1 MRKRSIIITGF
12 VSIVLAAFLLAC
24 EQGPTKHADVE
35 SAKPVPTEQNFKTPV
50 VTLNSTEIAH
60 YWGWWYYSKK
70 VQPTK
75 GKAGDYGAPLDLAFI
90 FDIKNPN
97 PYPVMMESLRFTVAF
112 EEFDLNTVGSVDTQW
127 IPAGKTNQVRVH
139 AMFDG
144 RQSLLSLLVTGGFK
158 LKEKGMGAGA
168 GAALKQLEAW
178 WLGAPEFSFPIYVK
192 EGSAIFEVD
201 GLTTVASFSG
211 TFPQE

>member
-1 MRKRSIIITGF
+1 MRKRSIIITGIF
-12 VSIVLAAFLLAC
+12 AIVVLGTFLLAC
-24 EQGPTKHADVE
+24 ATV
-35 SAKPVPTEQNFKTPV
+35 STPTEPTENTFTTPV
-50 VTLNSTEIAH
+50 VTLNSVEVAH

-70 VQPTK
+70 IEPTQ

-90 FDIKNPN
+90 FDVKNPN
-97 PYPVMMESLRFTVAF
+97 PSPVMMESLKFTVAF
-112 EEFDLNTVGSVDTQW
+112 EEFDLNTVFSREAQW

-158 LKEKGMGAGA
+158 LQAKGMGAGA
-168 GAALKQLEAW
+168 EGALKQLGTW
-178 WLGAPEFSFPIYVK
+178 WEGIPEFSFPIHVK
-192 EGSAIFEVD
+192 EGSAVFKVD
-201 GLTTVASFSG
+201 GLTSVAAFSS